1 MNINLTSDISLNT
14 SQQLEFNQT
23 EPSFADGELF
33 QQLLAQNQK
42 QIVVTENGLTA
53 ESDIVDKYD
62 EGDVSDILIAMAN
75 PFDTFNLQQTSL
87 TIDCSFNQGE
97 MGEDHI
103 STINTK
109 LTDSLML
116 DRVVED
122 SGEQYAAIDIRSA
135 QRLLISINESEQFY
149 SKTSVKDQVTHLSN
163 SNSDEQTIEHANID
177 KVQSYLSP
185 LQTSINTQNTTPS
198 FNSIVE
204 QMEQLNNIEN
214 ISPINLEQSPS
225 FFNVVDG
232 QNFLTTLL
240 PSTMSNSEVF
250 AMKLPMPIDVSK
262 WQTSLTEKITMICRQ
277 GVQNAEIKLHPE
289 TLGSLHIKLAMIDDK
304 LNLQMLAAH
313 NAVKGVLESALP
325 YLKTSLEEQG
335 MTLQHTDIREFS
347 MKNDSEPSSSDS
359 QHKEFMD
366 ELLPDDFDESI
377 EQSHQEKISTYSG
390 LSIFA

>member
-23 EPSFADGELF
+23 DPSFADGELF

-42 QIVVTENGLTA
+42 QIDVTENGLTA

-97 MGEDHI
+97 IGEDHI

-116 DRVVED
+116 DED

-163 SNSDEQTIEHANID
+163 SNSDEQTIEHANVD

-240 PSTMSNSEVF
+240 PSTMPNSEVF

>member
-23 EPSFADGELF
+23 DPSFADGELF

-97 MGEDHI
+97 IGEDHI

-163 SNSDEQTIEHANID
+163 SNSDEQTIEHANVD

-214 ISPINLEQSPS
+214 ISPINLEQSSS

-240 PSTMSNSEVF
+240 PSTMPNSEVLT
-250 AMKLPMPIDVSK
+250 MKLPMPIDVSK

-347 MKNDSEPSSSDS
+347 MKNDSEQSSSDP